1 MYLRNFSSISCR
13 QQLSKFTRENESSSC
28 EPESCEG
35 KPREETSLSRRDIFP
50 KDESK
55 YATILAAGRERRSKF
70 EELQAA
76 SKNLERRLH
85 EDDDYRRRQ
94 EMERRLNKDKP
105 PRCDKYPSFPS
116 LLPLVIFNSQLHRLI
131 NLRDGC
137 SSDHCVAFTYRYED
151 LEGIPQELDRRFH
164 GEQRSLEQQQQHLI
178 TRSKYESDM
187 ERARSILQHNLRK
200 ERGGGGG
207 GGGEKLE
214 KLPKATQ
221 TNLPPPL
228 SAICQSPVPKPMSV
242 RQDSNVSSDSFSQ
255 TSSPSYTSKTME
267 APLLPHKHGKV
278 PGTFQFAK
286 LHRAIVSLR
295 NGCRWRRSH

>member
-1 MYLRNFSSISCR
+1 MNVKALRVEFI
-13 QQLSKFTRENESSSC
+13 
-28 EPESCEG
+28 
-35 KPREETSLSRRDIFP
+35 
-50 KDESK
+50 
-55 YATILAAGRERRSKF
+55 
-70 EELQAA
+70 
-76 SKNLERRLH
+76 
-85 EDDDYRRRQ
+85 
-94 EMERRLNKDKP
+94 
-105 PRCDKYPSFPS
+105 
-116 LLPLVIFNSQLHRLI
+116 V
-131 NLRDGC
+131 
-137 SSDHCVAFTYRYED
+137 RYED

-164 GEQRSLEQQQQHLI
+164 GEQRSLEQQQQHPV

-200 ERGGGGG
+200 ER

-228 SAICQSPVPKPMSV
+228 SAICQSPVPKPISV

-278 PGTFQFAK
+278 PGTFSS
-286 LHRAIVSLR
+286 RSLPS
-295 NGCRWRRSH
+295 GCLFMERCR